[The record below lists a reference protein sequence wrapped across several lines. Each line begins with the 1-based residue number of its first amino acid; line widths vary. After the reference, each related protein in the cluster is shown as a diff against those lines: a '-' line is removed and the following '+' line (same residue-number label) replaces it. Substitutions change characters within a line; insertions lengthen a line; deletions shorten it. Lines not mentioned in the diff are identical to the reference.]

1 MGYPHRGAPANSDAS
16 LKSNATKNLLA
27 STLINPKDPQDM
39 GVATGQ
45 DPVRI
50 HAGGDPVFDGVTLN
64 VAKSSLISAN
74 GNIEDLNYVGQHQ
87 LSTDVTRIVAGGDL
101 RGQENR
107 PGTRD
112 FSASSRCLAPASCN
126 SKLARIWISK
136 RLRYRDGGLAAGR
149 WQGGCGASLRVAA
162 GAAKSVDA
170 QAFAQRYLN
179 EGANRQALIAYV
191 QDTLKVTGLSYEQA
205 WAAFQTLTQAHQVA
219 FVEPFGLGRVCAALH

>member
-1 MGYPHRGAPANSDAS
+1 MNNGDGQPWGTRTVGAPANSDAS

-50 HAGGDPVFDGVTLN
+50 HAGNNLVFDGVTLN

-112 FSASSRCLAPASCN
+112 FGIKMRKNSLGDLHSADHDVFLGQKTPHTANVRRHRRRRRN
-126 SKLARIWISK
+126 I
-136 RLRYRDGGLAAGR
+136 AA
-149 WQGGCGASLRVAA
+149 
-162 GAAKSVDA
+162 
-170 QAFAQRYLN
+170 
-179 EGANRQALIAYV
+179 ANV
-191 QDTLKVTGLSYEQA
+191 LSQIMADRREN
-205 WAAFQTLTQAHQVA
+205 FTI
-219 FVEPFGLGRVCAALH
+219 VEPVHNFI